1 MENGRIT
8 GKGTHDE
15 LLASHAL
22 YREFAV
28 EQLQLFKN
36 HPTESL
42 YIEKP
47 APDCKGWFFLF
58 LHFCSIYLSRFH

>member
-8 GKGTHDE
+8 GQGTHDE

-42 YIEKP
+42 YIEKTSP
-47 APDCKGWFFLF
+47 GL
-58 LHFCSIYLSRFH
+58 